1 MRFRYLIE
9 THLWGNKPTGVTQIL
24 QHHRLTDDFFFTNVK
39 VQKGFVFLT
48 LSWQP
53 LGPLLKVKLL
63 VGYMRVSMC
72 RVGTADL
79 RRINCPKIATK
90 YTWSQHWD
98 CIKLRKQPNDNRQNN
113 TTHFGHSA
121 DLKEFPEHGCTS
133 DKRFVTPTSINYWR
147 LVKELEYQRLSY
159 LQETHYVKSH

>member
-1 MRFRYLIE
+1 MELMEIWFKVCEMYHGICL
-9 THLWGNKPTGVTQIL
+9 GKP
-24 QHHRLTDDFFFTNVK
+24 K
-39 VQKGFVFLT
+39 P
-48 LSWQP
+48 WQP

-133 DKRFVTPTSINYWR
+133 DKWFVTPTSINYWR

-159 LQETHYVKSH
+159 LQETYCNTYQPHVAWGGLAGLWTLQL